1 MGCKYFLVAE
11 PDALKSLSICLRE
24 RVAVDLLEGGQR
36 GKLEKQ
42 GGGGGCAGDA
52 MGGRGMEV
60 VVGGVSLNSPPHV
73 KEQACQGWRSV
84 QS

>member
-42 GGGGGCAGDA
+42 GGGGGVCRRCDGRAGDGG
-52 MGGRGMEV
+52 GGRGCF
-60 VVGGVSLNSPPHV
+60 S
-73 KEQACQGWRSV
+73 K
-84 QS
+84 

>member
-42 GGGGGCAGDA
+42 RGGGGGGVQA
-52 MGGRGMEV
+52 MRWEGG
-60 VVGGVSLNSPPHV
+60 
-73 KEQACQGWRSV
+73 GWRWW
-84 QS
+84 

>member
-42 GGGGGCAGDA
+42 GGGGVQA
-52 MGGRGMEV
+52 MRWEGG
-60 VVGGVSLNSPPHV
+60 
-73 KEQACQGWRSV
+73 GWRWW
-84 QS
+84 

>member
-42 GGGGGCAGDA
+42 GGGGVCRRCDGRAGDGG
-52 MGGRGMEV
+52 GGRGCF
-60 VVGGVSLNSPPHV
+60 S
-73 KEQACQGWRSV
+73 K
-84 QS
+84 

>member
-42 GGGGGCAGDA
+42 GGGCRRCDGRAGDGG
-52 MGGRGMEV
+52 GGRGCF
-60 VVGGVSLNSPPHV
+60 S
-73 KEQACQGWRSV
+73 K
-84 QS
+84 